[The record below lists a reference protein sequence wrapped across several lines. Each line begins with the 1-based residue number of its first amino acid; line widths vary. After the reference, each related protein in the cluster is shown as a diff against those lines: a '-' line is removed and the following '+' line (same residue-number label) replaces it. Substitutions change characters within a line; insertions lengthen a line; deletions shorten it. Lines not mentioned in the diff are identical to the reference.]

1 MGVAKDSVL
10 IAELR
15 DGIRADFVE
24 QFADL
29 HRFVDRRIA
38 ELSAE
43 VHAVVQLMDYGEAN
57 ISGQLTKVHD
67 QIVSMLKAP
76 AAATR
81 NSGLELEAV
90 VEVTERAANQIME
103 AAEAIG
109 DWVASGSRDADSVHR
124 VAERIN
130 AIFEACSFQDLTGQ
144 RIRRAIE
151 HLQKVEQMLG
161 GMIDETTPGDATET
175 AEETAPPRAAPPHLL
190 GLTHSHDAAQTPDL
204 EQVEIDRL
212 LNF

>member
-1 MGVAKDSVL
+1 MDVASETGMVAD
-10 IAELR
+10 LR
-15 DGIRADFVE
+15 AAIRAEVGGL
-24 QFADL
+24 FADL

-43 VHAVVQLMDYGEAN
+43 VHGAVQLMDYSEAN
-57 ISGQLTKVHD
+57 ITGQLSRVHE
-67 QIVSMLKAP
+67 QIVSLIAAP

-90 VEVTERAANQIME
+90 VVATESAANQIME

-109 DWVASGSRDADSVHR
+109 DWLASGNRDADSVQA

-130 AIFEACSFQDLTGQ
+130 AIFEACTFQDLTGQ

-151 HLQKVEQMLG
+151 HLQKVETMLG
-161 GMIDETTPGDATET
+161 GIIHDSAEGNAPHAEAPG
-175 AEETAPPRAAPPHLL
+175 AAPLPLES
-190 GLTHSHDAAQTPDL
+190 TTTSAAAMQTPDL
-204 EQVEIDRL
+204 AQEEIDRL
-212 LNF
+212 LDF

>member
-1 MGVAKDSVL
+1 MDLVTEGGIGDLRAAVR
-10 IAELR
+10 AEVGGL
-15 DGIRADFVE
+15 
-24 QFADL
+24 FADL

-43 VHAVVQLMDYGEAN
+43 LHGAVQLMDYSEAN
-57 ISGQLTKVHD
+57 LSGQLARVHE
-67 QIVSMLKAP
+67 QIVGLLAAP

-90 VEVTERAANQIME
+90 VEATEQAANQIME

-109 DWVASGSRDADSVHR
+109 DWLASGIRDAASVQA

-130 AIFEACSFQDLTGQ
+130 AIFEACTFQDLTGQ

-151 HLQKVEQMLG
+151 HLQKVETMLG
-161 GMIDETTPGDATET
+161 GMMQDAPEGEASAGEPVPAVIVPLHTITTS
-175 AEETAPPRAAPPHLL
+175 AAALV
-190 GLTHSHDAAQTPDL
+190 TPDL
-204 EQVEIDRL
+204 DQDEIDRL
-212 LNF
+212 LNG

>member
-1 MGVAKDSVL
+1 MDA
-10 IAELR
+10 ATELR
-15 DGIRADFVE
+15 EAMRTE
-24 QFADL
+24 FADL

-43 VHAVVQLMDYGEAN
+43 LHGAVTLMDYSEAN
-57 ISGQLTKVHD
+57 ISGQLAKVHE
-67 QIVSMLKAP
+67 QIGGLLAAP

-90 VEVTERAANQIME
+90 VEATERAANQIME

-109 DWVASGSRDADSVHR
+109 DWVASGARDPESVHA

-130 AIFEACSFQDLTGQ
+130 TIFEACTFQDLTGQ

-151 HLQKVEQMLG
+151 HLQKVETMLG
-161 GMIDETTPGDATET
+161 GMIQHSGDPPADAQPPPPQPLHT
-175 AEETAPPRAAPPHLL
+175 AMHSPVAAGTADL
-190 GLTHSHDAAQTPDL
+190 AQD
-204 EQVEIDRL
+204 EIDRL
-212 LNF
+212 LNV